1 MFKIAL
7 QSLLA
12 RKLRLVTTALA
23 VILGVAFT
31 AGTLVLTDT
40 MSNIFNNL
48 SASVYQGTDALVRAK
63 AVFNGPNQMG
73 EQRPNIDGS
82 LVPALSH
89 VPGVA
94 AAAGSAF
101 GYARLIGKDG
111 KPIGNPANGA
121 PTLGGNWGSVPALN
135 PFHLVAGH
143 APQAPDEVVIDKQS
157 ATTGHLQVGDTT
169 TVIANG
175 PPLRVRIAGIVGFG
189 TADNLA
195 GASVVLFTT
204 PVAQRLVA
212 EPGKFSTIG
221 FVADRGVSQQQLVS
235 NLKRALPPGTEA
247 LTGAAAIKEQ
257 QDQFQKA
264 LSIFSKFFLI
274 FAIVAL
280 VVGAY
285 IILNTFAITVAQRTR
300 ENGLLRALGAS
311 RRQVLASVLI
321 EALAVGVIAALL
333 GLAAGVAVAA
343 GLKAL
348 LSVLGLSLP
357 AGGLVVNARTVVAS
371 LLIGIGVTLIAA
383 ISPARKA
390 AKVPPV
396 AAMQEATVGST
407 GYGSKQRIVVG
418 LSILAL
424 GVAALFTGL
433 FGHVSSA
440 FLVVG
445 VGVLLVFLG
454 VSVLGRT
461 IALPLSRAIGAPL
474 PRIKGVTGTLARE
487 NTMRNPKRT
496 AASASALMIGVG
508 LIAFISIFASSAKA
522 SINATI
528 DRTFA
533 GDFVINSGA
542 GASGGGVAPA
552 LAQRL
557 NTLPQVAAATGERTG
572 SMLILGQ
579 PTMIAAVD
587 PRTAGQ
593 IFNVSPVQGSIGAL
607 GADGIAVYSGDATK
621 HHLTLGSPV
630 SVVFRDTGPKT
641 LRVALIYGDNQAAP
655 SANPGSKT
663 SYFLGTPG
671 YDANFAAPHFDTQ
684 VFVKKAPGVSTATAL
699 AAVKTVAAR
708 YAPGTTVQ
716 DQAAYKAEQTQG
728 INKILALIY
737 TLLALAIVIALLGI
751 GNTLALSIF
760 ERTRELG
767 VMRAVGMTRRQLR
780 GTIRWESVIIA
791 LQGTL
796 LGLVVGV
803 FFGWALV
810 AAQKNQGLSVFSVP
824 WLTLLII
831 ILLAGLA
838 GVVAAILPSRRAA
851 KLNVLRAI
859 VTE

>member
-1 MFKIAL
+1 
-7 QSLLA
+7 
-12 RKLRLVTTALA
+12 
-23 VILGVAFT
+23 
-31 AGTLVLTDT
+31 
-40 MSNIFNNL
+40 
-48 SASVYQGTDALVRAK
+48 
-63 AVFNGPNQMG
+63 
-73 EQRPNIDGS
+73 
-82 LVPALSH
+82 
-89 VPGVA
+89 
-94 AAAGSAF
+94 
-101 GYARLIGKDG
+101 
-111 KPIGNPANGA
+111 
-121 PTLGGNWGSVPALN
+121 
-135 PFHLVAGH
+135 
-143 APQAPDEVVIDKQS
+143 
-157 ATTGHLQVGDTT
+157 
-169 TVIANG
+169 
-175 PPLRVRIAGIVGFG
+175 
-189 TADNLA
+189 
-195 GASVVLFTT
+195 
-204 PVAQRLVA
+204 
-212 EPGKFSTIG
+212 
-221 FVADRGVSQQQLVS
+221 
-235 NLKRALPPGTEA
+235 
-247 LTGAAAIKEQ
+247 
-257 QDQFQKA
+257 
-264 LSIFSKFFLI
+264 
-274 FAIVAL
+274 
-280 VVGAY
+280 
-285 IILNTFAITVAQRTR
+285 
-300 ENGLLRALGAS
+300 
-311 RRQVLASVLI
+311 
-321 EALAVGVIAALL
+321 
-333 GLAAGVAVAA
+333 
-343 GLKAL
+343 
-348 LSVLGLSLP
+348 
-357 AGGLVVNARTVVAS
+357 
-371 LLIGIGVTLIAA
+371 
-383 ISPARKA
+383 
-390 AKVPPV
+390 
-396 AAMQEATVGST
+396 
-407 GYGSKQRIVVG
+407 
-418 LSILAL
+418 
-424 GVAALFTGL
+424 VAALFTGL
-433 FGHVSSA
+433 FGRVSSA

-445 VGVLLVFLG
+445 LGVLLVFLG

-474 PRIKGVTGTLARE
+474 PRVKGVTGTLARE

-522 SINATI
+522 SISATI

-542 GASGGGVAPA
+542 GASGGGVTPA

-557 NTLPQVAAATGERTG
+557 NTMPQVAAATGERTG

-671 YDANFAAPHFDTQ
+671 FDANFAAPHFDTQ
-684 VFVKKAPGVSTATAL
+684 VFVKKAPGVSTAAAL

-716 DQAAYKAEQTQG
+716 DQAAYKAEQTKG
-728 INKILALIY
+728 INQVLALIY

-767 VMRAVGMTRRQLR
+767 VMRAVGMTRGQLR

-791 LQGTL
+791 LQGTI

-810 AAQKNQGLSVFSVP
+810 RAQKSQGLSVFSVP

>member
-7 QSLLA
+7 QTLLA

-40 MSNIFNNL
+40 MSSIFNNL
-48 SASVYQGTDALVRAK
+48 SASVYQGTDAIVRAK

-94 AAAGSAF
+94 AAEGSAF
-101 GYARLIGKDG
+101 GYTRLIGKDG
-111 KPIGNPANGA
+111 KPIGNPGSGA
-121 PTLGGNWGSVPALN
+121 PTLGGNWSTVPALN

-157 ATTGHLQVGDTT
+157 ASLGHLAVGDTT
-169 TVIANG
+169 TVIVNG
-175 PPLRVRIAGIVGFG
+175 PPQRVRIAGIAGFG

-257 QDQFQKA
+257 QDQFQKS

-274 FAIVAL
+274 FAVVAL

-348 LSVLGLSLP
+348 LSAFGLSLP
-357 AGGLVVNARTVVAS
+357 GGGLVLKPRTVVAS
-371 LLIGIGVTLIAA
+371 LVIGIGVTLIAA

-407 GYGSKQRIVVG
+407 GYGSKQRVVVG
-418 LSILAL
+418 LTILAL

-528 DRTFA
+528 DRAFA

-542 GASGGGVAPA
+542 GSSGGGVAPA

-579 PTMIAAVD
+579 PVMIVAVD

-641 LRVALIYGDNQAAP
+641 LRVGLIYGDNQAAP

-671 YDANFAAPHFDTQ
+671 YDANFAAPHYDTQ
-684 VFVKKAPGVSTATAL
+684 VFVKKAPGVTTAAAL
-699 AAVKTVAAR
+699 AAVKTVAAQ

-716 DQAAYKAEQTQG
+716 DQAAYKTEQTKP
-728 INKILALIY
+728 INQILALIY
-737 TLLALAIVIALLGI
+737 TLLALAILIALLGI

-791 LQGTL
+791 LQGTF
-796 LGLVVGV
+796 LGLLVGV

-810 AAQKNQGLSVFSVP
+810 LAQKNQGLSVFSVP
-824 WLTLLII
+824 YLTLII
-831 ILLAGLA
+831 IVLLAGLA

>member
-1 MFKIAL
+1 MFKIVL
-7 QSLLA
+7 QGLFA

-40 MSNIFNNL
+40 LTSIFNDL
-48 SASVYQGTDALVRAK
+48 SAGVYKGTNAVVRAK
-63 AVFNGPNQMG
+63 AVFNGPNNIG
-73 EQRPNIDGS
+73 EVRPMIDAA

-94 AAAGSAF
+94 AAEGSVL
-101 GYARLIGKDG
+101 GYTRLIGKDG
-111 KPIGNPANGA
+111 TPIGNPTSGA
-121 PTLGGNWGSVPALN
+121 PTLGGNWGTVQALN

-143 APQAPDEVVIDKQS
+143 APQAPDEVVIDKHS
-157 ATTGHLQVGDTT
+157 ATVGHLAVGDTT
-169 TVIANG
+169 TVLVNG
-175 PPLRVRIAGIVGFG
+175 PPRRVRISGISGFG
-189 TADNLA
+189 TADSPA
-195 GASVVLFTT
+195 GASVVQFTT
-204 PVAQRLVA
+204 PVAQLLVA
-212 EPGKFSTIG
+212 APGKFSSIS
-221 FVADRGVSQQQLVS
+221 FVADPAVSQQQLVS
-235 NLKRALPPGTEA
+235 NLQRVLPPGTEA
-247 LTGAAAIKEQ
+247 VTGATAIKET
-257 QDQFQKA
+257 QDTFQKG
-264 LSIFSKFFLI
+264 LSVFSKFFLI
-274 FAIVAL
+274 FAVVAVL
-280 VVGAY
+280 VGAF

-300 ENGLLRALGAS
+300 ENGLFRALGAS
-311 RRQVLASVLI
+311 KRQILGSVLI
-321 EALAVGVIAALL
+321 EAAAVGLIAALI

-348 LSVLGLSLP
+348 LSAIGLGLP
-357 AGGLVVNARTVVAS
+357 GGGLVLNARTVILS
-371 LLIGIGVTLIAA
+371 LLLGIGVTLVAA

-407 GYGSKQRIVVG
+407 GYGSKQRVVVG
-418 LSILAL
+418 ITILVL

-433 FGHVSSA
+433 FGHPPNA

-445 VGVLLVFLG
+445 AGVLLVFLA

-461 IALPLSRAIGAPL
+461 IALPLSRAIGSPL

-508 LIAFISIFASSAKA
+508 LIAFITIFASSIKA
-522 SINATI
+522 SINASI
-528 DRTFA
+528 DRSFA

-542 GASGGGVAPA
+542 GATGGVDPA
-552 LAQRL
+552 LAQKL
-557 NTLPQVAAATGERTG
+557 TTLPQVAAATGERLG
-572 SMLILGQ
+572 SMVILGQ
-579 PTMIAAVD
+579 ATMIAAVD

-607 GADGIAVYSGDATK
+607 GADSIAVYKDDATK

-655 SANPGSKT
+655 SAFAGSKT
-663 SYFLGTPG
+663 SYFLGTPA
-671 YDANFAAPHFDTQ
+671 YDSNFAAPHYDSQ
-684 VFVKKAPGVSTATAL
+684 VLVKKAPGVTTAAAL
-699 AAVKTVAAR
+699 AAVKQLSAQ
-708 YAPGTTVQ
+708 YAIGATVQ
-716 DQAAYKAEQTQG
+716 DQAAYKADQTKT
-728 INKILALIY
+728 INQLLALVY
-737 TLLALAIVIALLGI
+737 VLLALAILIALLGI

-767 VMRAVGMTRRQLR
+767 VMRAVGMTRSQLR
-780 GTIRWESVIIA
+780 STIRWESVIIA

-796 LGLVVGV
+796 LGLLVGI

-810 AAQKNQGLSVFSVP
+810 RAQKNQGITVFSLP
-824 WLTLLII
+824 YLTLVIVI
-831 ILLAGLA
+831 VLAGLA
-838 GVVAAILPSRRAA
+838 GVAAAILPSRRAA
-851 KLNVLRAI
+851 KLNILHAI

>member
-1 MFKIAL
+1 MFKIVL
-7 QSLLA
+7 QGLFA

-40 MSNIFNNL
+40 LTSIFNDL
-48 SASVYQGTDALVRAK
+48 SAGVYKGTNAVVRAK
-63 AVFNGPNQMG
+63 AVFNGPNNIG
-73 EQRPNIDGS
+73 EVRPMIDAA

-94 AAAGSAF
+94 AAEGSVL
-101 GYARLIGKDG
+101 GYTRLIGKDG
-111 KPIGNPANGA
+111 TPIGNPTSGA
-121 PTLGGNWGSVPALN
+121 PTLGGNWGTVQALN

-143 APQAPDEVVIDKQS
+143 APQAPDEVVIDKHS
-157 ATTGHLQVGDTT
+157 ATVGHLAVGDTT
-169 TVIANG
+169 TVLVNG
-175 PPLRVRIAGIVGFG
+175 PPRRVRISGISGFG
-189 TADNLA
+189 TADSPA
-195 GASVVLFTT
+195 GASVVQFTT
-204 PVAQRLVA
+204 PVAQLLVA
-212 EPGKFSTIG
+212 APGKFSSIS
-221 FVADRGVSQQQLVS
+221 FVADPGVSQQQLVS
-235 NLKRALPPGTEA
+235 NLQRVLPPGTEA
-247 LTGAAAIKEQ
+247 VTGATAIKET
-257 QDQFQKA
+257 QDTFQKG
-264 LSIFSKFFLI
+264 LSVFSKFFLI
-274 FAIVAL
+274 FAVVAVL
-280 VVGAY
+280 VGAF

-300 ENGLLRALGAS
+300 ENGLFRALGAS
-311 RRQVLASVLI
+311 KRQILGSVLI
-321 EALAVGVIAALL
+321 EAAAVGLIAALI

-348 LSVLGLSLP
+348 LSAIGLGLP
-357 AGGLVVNARTVVAS
+357 GGGLVLNARTVILS
-371 LLIGIGVTLIAA
+371 LLLGIGVTLVAA

-407 GYGSKQRIVVG
+407 GYGSKQRVIVG
-418 LSILAL
+418 ITILVL

-433 FGHVSSA
+433 FGHPPNA

-445 VGVLLVFLG
+445 AGVLLVFLA

-461 IALPLSRAIGAPL
+461 IALPLSRAIGSPL

-508 LIAFISIFASSAKA
+508 LIAFITIFASSIKA
-522 SINATI
+522 SINASI
-528 DRTFA
+528 DRSFA

-542 GASGGGVAPA
+542 GATGGVDPA
-552 LAQRL
+552 LAQKL
-557 NTLPQVAAATGERTG
+557 TTLPQVAAATGERLG
-572 SMLILGQ
+572 SMVILGQ
-579 PTMIAAVD
+579 ATMIAAVD

-607 GADGIAVYSGDATK
+607 GADSIAVYKDDATK

-655 SANPGSKT
+655 SAFAGSKT
-663 SYFLGTPG
+663 SYFLGTPA
-671 YDANFAAPHFDTQ
+671 YDANFAAPHYDSQ
-684 VFVKKAPGVSTATAL
+684 VLVKKAPGVTTAAAL
-699 AAVKTVAAR
+699 AAVKQLSAQ
-708 YAPGTTVQ
+708 YAIGATVQ
-716 DQAAYKAEQTQG
+716 DQAAYKADQTKT
-728 INKILALIY
+728 INQLLALVY
-737 TLLALAIVIALLGI
+737 VLLALAILIALLGI

-767 VMRAVGMTRRQLR
+767 VMRAVGMTRSQLR
-780 GTIRWESVIIA
+780 STIRWESVIIA

-796 LGLVVGV
+796 LGLLVGI

-810 AAQKNQGLSVFSVP
+810 RAQKNQGITVFSLP
-824 WLTLLII
+824 YLTLVIVI
-831 ILLAGLA
+831 VLAGLA
-838 GVVAAILPSRRAA
+838 GVAAAILPSRRAA
-851 KLNVLRAI
+851 KLNILHAI

>member
-1 MFKIAL
+1 MFKIVL
-7 QSLLA
+7 QGLFA

-40 MSNIFNNL
+40 LTSIFNDL
-48 SASVYQGTDALVRAK
+48 SAGVYKGTDAVVRAK
-63 AVFNGPNQMG
+63 AVFNGPNNIG
-73 EQRPNIDGS
+73 EVRPMIDAA

-94 AAAGSAF
+94 AAEGSVL
-101 GYARLIGKDG
+101 GYTRLIGKDG
-111 KPIGNPANGA
+111 TPIGNPTSGA
-121 PTLGGNWGSVPALN
+121 PTLGGNWGTVQALN

-143 APQAPDEVVIDKQS
+143 APQAPDEVVIDKHS
-157 ATTGHLQVGDTT
+157 ATVGHLAVGDTT
-169 TVIANG
+169 TVLVNG
-175 PPLRVRIAGIVGFG
+175 PPRRVRISGISGFG
-189 TADNLA
+189 TADSPA
-195 GASVVLFTT
+195 GASVVQFTT
-204 PVAQRLVA
+204 PVAQLLVA
-212 EPGKFSTIG
+212 APGKFSSIS
-221 FVADRGVSQQQLVS
+221 FVADPGVSQQQLVS
-235 NLKRALPPGTEA
+235 NLQRVLPPGTEA
-247 LTGAAAIKEQ
+247 VTGATAIKET
-257 QDQFQKA
+257 QDTFQKG
-264 LSIFSKFFLI
+264 LSVFSKFFLI
-274 FAIVAL
+274 FAVVAVL
-280 VVGAY
+280 VGAF

-300 ENGLLRALGAS
+300 ENGLFRALGAS
-311 RRQVLASVLI
+311 KRQILGSVLI
-321 EALAVGVIAALL
+321 EAAAVGLIAALI

-348 LSVLGLSLP
+348 LSAIGLGLP
-357 AGGLVVNARTVVAS
+357 GGGLVLNARTVILS
-371 LLIGIGVTLIAA
+371 LLLGIGVTLVAA

-407 GYGSKQRIVVG
+407 GYGSKQRVVVG
-418 LSILAL
+418 ITILVL

-433 FGHVSSA
+433 FGHPPNA

-445 VGVLLVFLG
+445 AGVLLVFLA

-461 IALPLSRAIGAPL
+461 IALPLSRAIGSPL

-508 LIAFISIFASSAKA
+508 LIAFITIFASSIKA
-522 SINATI
+522 SINASI
-528 DRTFA
+528 DRSFA

-542 GASGGGVAPA
+542 GATGGVDPA
-552 LAQRL
+552 LAQKL
-557 NTLPQVAAATGERTG
+557 TTLPQVAAATGERLG
-572 SMLILGQ
+572 SMVILGQ
-579 PTMIAAVD
+579 ATMIAAVD

-607 GADGIAVYSGDATK
+607 GADSIAVYKDDATK

-655 SANPGSKT
+655 SAFAGSKT
-663 SYFLGTPG
+663 SYFLGTPA
-671 YDANFAAPHFDTQ
+671 YDANFAAPHYDSQ
-684 VFVKKAPGVSTATAL
+684 VLVKKAPGVTTAAAL
-699 AAVKTVAAR
+699 AAVKQLSAQ
-708 YAPGTTVQ
+708 YAIGATVQ
-716 DQAAYKAEQTQG
+716 DQAAYKADQTKT
-728 INKILALIY
+728 INQLLALVY
-737 TLLALAIVIALLGI
+737 VLLALAILIALLGI

-767 VMRAVGMTRRQLR
+767 VMRAVGMTRSQLR
-780 GTIRWESVIIA
+780 STIRWESVIIA

-796 LGLVVGV
+796 LGLLVGI

-810 AAQKNQGLSVFSVP
+810 RAQKNQGITVFSLP
-824 WLTLLII
+824 YLTLVIVI
-831 ILLAGLA
+831 VLAGLA
-838 GVVAAILPSRRAA
+838 GVAAAILPSRRAA
-851 KLNVLRAI
+851 KLNILHAI

>member
-1 MFKIAL
+1 MFKIVL
-7 QSLLA
+7 QGLFA

-40 MSNIFNNL
+40 LTSIFNDL
-48 SASVYQGTDALVRAK
+48 SAGVYKGTDAVVRAK
-63 AVFNGPNQMG
+63 AVFNGPNNIG
-73 EQRPNIDGS
+73 EVRPMIDAA

-94 AAAGSAF
+94 AAEGSVL
-101 GYARLIGKDG
+101 GYTRLIGKDG
-111 KPIGNPANGA
+111 TPIGNPTSGA
-121 PTLGGNWGSVPALN
+121 PTLGGNWGTVQALN

-143 APQAPDEVVIDKQS
+143 APQAPDEVVIDKHS
-157 ATTGHLQVGDTT
+157 ATVGHLAVGDTT
-169 TVIANG
+169 TVLVNG
-175 PPLRVRIAGIVGFG
+175 PPRRVRISGISGFG
-189 TADNLA
+189 TADSPA
-195 GASVVLFTT
+195 GASVVQFTT
-204 PVAQRLVA
+204 PVAQLLVA
-212 EPGKFSTIG
+212 APGKFSSIS
-221 FVADRGVSQQQLVS
+221 FVAGPGVSQQQLVS
-235 NLKRALPPGTEA
+235 NLQRVLPPGTEA
-247 LTGAAAIKEQ
+247 VTGATAIKET
-257 QDQFQKA
+257 QDTFQKG
-264 LSIFSKFFLI
+264 LSVFSKFFLI
-274 FAIVAL
+274 FAVVAVL
-280 VVGAY
+280 VGAF

-300 ENGLLRALGAS
+300 ENGLFRALGAS
-311 RRQVLASVLI
+311 KRQVLGSVLI
-321 EALAVGVIAALL
+321 EAAAVGLIAALI

-348 LSVLGLSLP
+348 LSAIGLGLP
-357 AGGLVVNARTVVAS
+357 GGGLVLNARTVILS
-371 LLIGIGVTLIAA
+371 LLLGIGVTLVAA

-407 GYGSKQRIVVG
+407 GYGSKQRVIVG
-418 LSILAL
+418 IAILVL

-433 FGHVSSA
+433 FGHPPNA

-445 VGVLLVFLG
+445 AGVLLVFLA

-461 IALPLSRAIGAPL
+461 IALPLSRAIGSPL

-508 LIAFISIFASSAKA
+508 LIAFITIFASSIKA
-522 SINATI
+522 SINASI
-528 DRTFA
+528 DRSFA

-542 GASGGGVAPA
+542 GATGGVDPA
-552 LAQRL
+552 LAQKL
-557 NTLPQVAAATGERTG
+557 TTLPQVAAATGERLG
-572 SMLILGQ
+572 SMVILGQ
-579 PTMIAAVD
+579 ATMIAAVD

-607 GADGIAVYSGDATK
+607 GADSIAVYKDDATK

-655 SANPGSKT
+655 SAFAGSKT
-663 SYFLGTPG
+663 SYFLGTPA
-671 YDANFAAPHFDTQ
+671 YDANFAAPHYDSQ
-684 VFVKKAPGVSTATAL
+684 VLVKKAPGVTTAAAL
-699 AAVKTVAAR
+699 AAVKQLSAQ
-708 YAPGTTVQ
+708 YAIGATVQ
-716 DQAAYKAEQTQG
+716 DQAAYKADQTKT
-728 INKILALIY
+728 INQLLALVY
-737 TLLALAIVIALLGI
+737 VLLALAILIALLGI

-767 VMRAVGMTRRQLR
+767 VMRAVGMTRSQLR
-780 GTIRWESVIIA
+780 STIRWESVIIA

-796 LGLVVGV
+796 LGLLVGI

-810 AAQKNQGLSVFSVP
+810 RAQKNQGITVFSLP
-824 WLTLLII
+824 YLTLVIVI
-831 ILLAGLA
+831 VLAGLA
-838 GVVAAILPSRRAA
+838 GVAAAILPSRRAA
-851 KLNVLRAI
+851 KLNILHAI